1 MSKSSLKLTKYMSE
15 IKHDLLNNE
24 LNNILCLQIFY
35 MNKNSVLP
43 VNKKFNFKVWWLL
56 GWWNIILTHQQLH
69 AASGWLGL
77 SFFLFFIFFLFCVF
91 LKKKAF
97 TLDPTNRPGIPR
109 WWRFSKCYLKI
120 FNTASAWL
128 NSSRANLG

>member
-1 MSKSSLKLTKYMSE
+1 MSKSSLKLTKYTSE

-77 SFFLFFIFFLFCVF
+77 SFFYFSFFFSFVCFS
-91 LKKKAF
+91 KKKLSLWTPPTDPVYRDGDASPNV
-97 TLDPTNRPGIPR
+97 TLKYSIQLP
-109 WWRFSKCYLKI
+109 
-120 FNTASAWL
+120 
-128 NSSRANLG
+128 LGSIQAEPI